1 MEKHEVER
9 MASEFVR
16 SVVDALW
23 AVAKSNIQTIRGIW
37 NSIKEMTIE
46 HEKSLIPEPRFVHP
60 IVWDTRRNSQVMSR
74 KPLSIVRRMNM

>member
-9 MASEFVR
+9 KAIEIVR
-16 SVVDALW
+16 SIVDAL
-23 AVAKSNIQTIRGIW
+23 ATLAKSIIQTVREIW

-46 HEKSLIPEPRFVHP
+46 YEKSLIPEPRFVHP
-60 IVWDTRRNSQVMSR
+60 IVWDTRKNSQVMSR